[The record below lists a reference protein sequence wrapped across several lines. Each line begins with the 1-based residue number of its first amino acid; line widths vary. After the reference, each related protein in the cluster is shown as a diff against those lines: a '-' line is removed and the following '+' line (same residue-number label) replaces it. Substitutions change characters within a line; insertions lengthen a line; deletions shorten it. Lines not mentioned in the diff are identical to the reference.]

1 MNILMKKR
9 VMPAQLGGI
18 TEAHPDTASAAMD
31 TMAGTFTTRPTVNNH
46 TQRNGRNVRAT
57 EVGRANEG
65 APRIMGLSAAV
76 LVTSSDC
83 GAARISRGAA

>member
-1 MNILMKKR
+1 
-9 VMPAQLGGI
+9 MPGQLGGI
-18 TEAHPDTASAAMD
+18 AEAHPEASEAMG
-31 TMAGTFTTRPTVNNH
+31 TIAGTLTTRPTVNNYN
-46 TQRNGRNVRAT
+46 QLNGRNVRAT
-57 EVGRANEG
+57 EVGRTNEG